1 MAEHNKLGKKGEE
14 IAARYLR
21 GLGYK
26 IVEQNWRHEKDEI
39 DIIAF
44 DGRFLVI
51 IEVKTRSTSFFGDPE
66 EAVTDK
72 KRRFLIRATE
82 AYLEKKDLYNEVRY
96 DIISIIIENREE
108 RIKHIKDAFYPTL
121 YD

>member
-26 IVEQNWRHEKDEI
+26 IVEQNWRHKKDEI
-39 DIIAF
+39 DLIAF
-44 DGRFLVI
+44 DGSFLVI